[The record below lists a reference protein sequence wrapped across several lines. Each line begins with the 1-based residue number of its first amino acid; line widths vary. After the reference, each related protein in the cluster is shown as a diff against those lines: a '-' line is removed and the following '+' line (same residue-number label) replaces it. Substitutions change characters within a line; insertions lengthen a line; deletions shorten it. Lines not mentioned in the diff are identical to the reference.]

1 MPNSLYLVTI
11 EVKYDRPEG
20 QTNEVKKFYRWLYTN
35 QCFNDY
41 YYKEE
46 DYKKQLQEK
55 EDNIKSLKISN
66 YDYFCKLSQQ
76 NKVVDNIDDTDDK
89 EDKEEFETLDDLLK
103 EEFK

>member
-1 MPNSLYLVTI
+1 MDLEEALQKI
-11 EVKYDRPEG
+11 QDL
-20 QTNEVKKFYRWLYTN
+20 TNENNVYKQQIENFST
-35 QCFNDY
+35 
-41 YYKEE
+41 KEE

-55 EDNIKSLKISN
+55 DDNIKSLKISN

-76 NKVVDNIDDTDDK
+76 NKVVDDIDVTDDK

>member
-1 MPNSLYLVTI
+1 MDLEEALQKI
-11 EVKYDRPEG
+11 EEL
-20 QTNEVKKFYRWLYTN
+20 TNENNTYKQQIENFST
-35 QCFNDY
+35 
-41 YYKEE
+41 KEE

-55 EDNIKSLKISN
+55 DDNIKSLKISN

-76 NKVVDNIDDTDDK
+76 NKVVDDIDITDDK

>member
-1 MPNSLYLVTI
+1 MDLEEALQKI
-11 EVKYDRPEG
+11 EEL
-20 QTNEVKKFYRWLYTN
+20 TNENNTYKQQIENFST
-35 QCFNDY
+35 
-41 YYKEE
+41 KEE